1 MLLSSADRDWAS
13 GAMDNASDYG
23 SEDSRFDSWL
33 ARSGLFALLSVS
45 ALRSPFAP
53 AGVVRFYSGV
63 NRVSGA
69 ASTEPVGC
77 SPGFKGCP
85 NCSHVLVPY
94 IPQDFQK
101 KPVQPLSWED
111 GSDSL

>member
-1 MLLSSADRDWAS
+1 MSTADADWAS

-33 ARSGLFALLSVS
+33 PRSGFFCVALS
-45 ALRSPFAP
+45 AVRSRFAP

-111 GSDSL
+111 SSDSL